1 MNEIVVVVSVQ
12 AAAGKGDEVVKA
24 FADAIPPTHEE
35 DGCLKYALHRDAND
49 PDHFVHVE
57 KWRSQEDLDQHM
69 KTPHLAKIFAA
80 LGAPGVMEGAP
91 QMWFLRPEHIGT
103 EAKGT
108 I

>member
-1 MNEIVVVVSVQ
+1 MNEIVVVVSLQ
-12 AAAGKGDEVVKA
+12 AAPGRGDEILKA

-35 DGCLKYALHRDAND
+35 DGCLKYALHRDSND

-57 KWRSQEDLDQHM
+57 KWRTQDDLDEHM
-69 KTPHLAKIFAA
+69 KTPHLAQIFAT
-80 LGAPGVMEGAP
+80 LGTPGVMAGNP
-91 QMWFLRPEHIGT
+91 QMWVLSPERIGT